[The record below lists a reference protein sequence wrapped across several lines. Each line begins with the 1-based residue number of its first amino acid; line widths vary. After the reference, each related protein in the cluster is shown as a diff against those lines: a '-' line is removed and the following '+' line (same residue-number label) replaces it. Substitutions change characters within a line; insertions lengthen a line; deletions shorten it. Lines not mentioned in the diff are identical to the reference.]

1 MIWFT
6 DQKCVYFLGMSRGRA
21 GLGRFLNRN
30 NRQQL
35 FAQQTNWSTRLLL
48 VNEYNKGNQID
59 KKTLKIPNK
68 F

>member
-1 MIWFT
+1 
-6 DQKCVYFLGMSRGRA
+6 MSRERA
-21 GLGRFLNRN
+21 GLGLFLNRN

-35 FAQQTNWSTRLLL
+35 FAQQTNWFPRLLL

-59 KKTLKIPNK
+59 KKTLKMAIPNR

>member
-1 MIWFT
+1 MCLVSWNE
-6 DQKCVYFLGMSRGRA
+6 QRKGRA
-21 GLGRFLNRN
+21 WSFLNRN

-35 FAQQTNWSTRLLL
+35 FAQQTNWFPRLLL

-59 KKTLKIPNK
+59 KKTLKMAMPNR